1 LNEVASVADNE
12 NFRPSSERERERE
25 REREKRPSNPL
36 LLKDTQPQS
45 LLRDRLGITMLKS
58 RLHG

>member
-1 LNEVASVADNE
+1 MKKDLLLTKKASE
-12 NFRPSSERERERE
+12 LPLRERE

-36 LLKDTQPQS
+36 PLKDTILVP
-45 LLRDRLGITMLKS
+45 LRDILGITMLKS

>member
-36 LLKDTQPQS
+36 LLKDTQ
-45 LLRDRLGITMLKS
+45 T
-58 RLHG
+58 